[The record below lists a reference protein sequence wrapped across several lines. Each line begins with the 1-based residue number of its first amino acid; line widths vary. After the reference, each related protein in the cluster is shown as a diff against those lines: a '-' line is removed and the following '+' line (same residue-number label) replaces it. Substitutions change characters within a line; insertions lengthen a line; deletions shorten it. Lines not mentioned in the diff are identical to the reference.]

1 MMGYS
6 PVEQR
11 NFYLTLSVLEGQQ
24 LAHSAG
30 FSVPSPE
37 VQESELLD
45 IIQKWITLSSIGALD
60 SIKACSTWMLDMLE
74 DTNDWEPEEKKN
86 INNIIVSF
94 GVGLLSHLIDSEI
107 VLINPE
113 AHNTGSLTAN
123 FSDFMGLFLTII
135 PADDEYDDDD
145 EDIEDE

>member
-1 MMGYS
+1 MGYS

-45 IIQKWITLSSIGALD
+45 IIQRWITLSGIGALE
-60 SIKACSTWMLDMLE
+60 SIKACSNWMLDMLE
-74 DTNDWEPEEKKN
+74 DTNEWEAEEKEN

-113 AHNTGSLTAN
+113 AHNPDNLKTN
-123 FSDFMGLFLTII
+123 FTDFMGLFLTII
-135 PADDEYDDDD
+135 PADDYDEDED